1 MAAAAA
7 AGNQVL
13 DRLVAVQTFLGS
25 STKLGVA
32 AFQSAKI
39 AQHKAL
45 LALIR
50 ETPLCL
56 ATATATNKAFD
67 QELWTE
73 DELILLTTAVMN
85 RVTTST
91 IALPIT
97 QGLRRG
103 LQNYTAV
110 ANYFTEQQ
118 WVALRNAQVSDGAK
132 MQMVV
137 DHLVAMGLRCPTE
150 NTVQA
155 ATCLYLLVADP
166 EKARTMH
173 SSMKLFTFQAMKGKL
188 KKQALQAIPSDAEYI
203 MHLPMDPADCK
214 ATYPAVWAAA
224 FKVEECPIM
233 CPISAVDLSHGALS
247 IPMRVTRHV
256 DAARMPVQVELPLS
270 QATQQM
276 ATNMMMQMQ
285 NMQKVQDMTLQFLH
299 NMSRGTPHL
308 AIELPLP
315 SPTVDVGLQLALP
328 PPSTPAAM
336 RRLGSRVG
344 SIGSSVSTNDSQ
356 LEAEVEAEVA
366 PTGPLPTE
374 VPLQT
379 EPPKGKKRS
388 VEDSTA
394 IILSAMQLK
403 TEAKAKSKAAAK
415 PVAKCKAKAK
425 AKGKAKPVSAST
437 PAKTKTE
444 AGAASTIKAEPSAK
458 KTKTE
463 TDAGPRKMPHYG
475 IERTRDQVLCRTGL
489 KGPGETKAFTFKAS
503 GGEAKAVAKA
513 KIWVAA
519 ETKKLA

>member
-7 AGNQVL
+7 AGNQLL

-73 DELILLTTAVMN
+73 DELILLTTAVMQ
-85 RVTTST
+85 RVTMST

-103 LQNYTAV
+103 MQNYTAV
-110 ANYFTEQQ
+110 ANYFTEHQ
-118 WVALRNAQVSDGAK
+118 WFALRNAQVSDGAK

-150 NTVQA
+150 STVQA

-166 EKARTMH
+166 EKAHTMH
-173 SSMKLFTFQAMKGKL
+173 PSMKLFTFQAMKSKL
-188 KKQALQAIPSDAEYI
+188 KKQGSQAIPSDAEYI
-203 MHLPMDPADCK
+203 THLPMDPAECK
-214 ATYPAVWAAA
+214 ASYPAVWAAA
-224 FKVEECPIM
+224 FKVEECPTM
-233 CPISAVDLSHGALS
+233 CPISAADLSHGALS
-247 IPMRVTRHV
+247 IPMRVTRHA

-315 SPTVDVGLQLALP
+315 SATVDVGLQLAL
-328 PPSTPAAM
+328 PSTPAAM
-336 RRLGSRVG
+336 RRLGSRVD
-344 SIGSSVSTNDSQ
+344 SVISSVSTNDSQ
-356 LEAEVEAEVA
+356 RGAEFEAEVA

-394 IILSAMQLK
+394 IILSAMQVK
-403 TEAKAKSKAAAK
+403 IEAKAKSKAAAK

-425 AKGKAKPVSAST
+425 AKGKAKPVPAST
-437 PAKTKTE
+437 PAKTKTV
-444 AGAASTIKAEPSAK
+444 AGTASTIKAEPSAK

-503 GGEAKAVAKA
+503 GGEAKAVANA

-519 ETKKLA
+519 EMKKLA